1 MKLSTIA
8 LLSGVLMAAQN
19 IDASTIKIINK
30 SDRTIAFQ
38 AEYPD
43 APRSKKLVPV
53 DPIDNMP
60 IVRIDSQKLE
70 PKRSYIVDRIGRN
83 GKPLS
88 RIKVDMQLENG
99 SWTSKKTYSIDDISG
114 KTSITITNDA
124 YTLK

>member
-19 IDASTIKIINK
+19 IDAATIKIINK
-30 SDRTIAFQ
+30 SDRTITFQ

-43 APRSKKLVPV
+43 APRSNKTFPV
-53 DPIDNMP
+53 NPIDNMN
-60 IVRIDSQKLE
+60 IVRTDRKTLAPNTSYDIELIGKNERPLSQIQVDMKLE
-70 PKRSYIVDRIGRN
+70 K
-83 GKPLS
+83 
-88 RIKVDMQLENG
+88 G

-124 YTLK
+124 YNLK